1 VLRLR
6 ATVLDTRRSQSKPDR
21 GLVRTQVEVLNQ
33 DDAIVLSLV
42 ALNFLSVRDR
52 L

>member
-1 VLRLR
+1 MIDHEL
-6 ATVLDTRRSQSKPDR
+6 
-21 GLVRTQVEVLNQ
+21 LNQ

-42 ALNFLSVRDR
+42 ALNFLSVRDT